1 MLRIYGMLDSGNCYK
16 PRLLMALTG
25 RPFEH
30 VEFSTRDGSTRTDT
44 FLGRNPI
51 GQCPL
56 LELEDGRFLA
66 ESGAI
71 LNYLGEG
78 TDFVPA
84 DPYDRARM
92 LQWMFFEQN
101 QHEPAIAV
109 RRALTVYPERKAAAT
124 PERMKTTLERGNSAL
139 EVMDRAL
146 GGSAFFAGERPSLAD
161 IALYPYTRDAAEG
174 GFDLGP
180 FREVTAWLTRVEAL
194 PGFKPKE
201 WTPAG

>member
-1 MLRIYGMLDSGNCYK
+1 MLRIHGMLDSGNCYK

-25 RPFEH
+25 RPFGH
-30 VEFSTRDGSTRTDT
+30 VEVSTRDGSTRMET

-71 LNYLGEG
+71 LNYLGDG
-78 TDFVPA
+78 TDFVPQ

-101 QHEPAIAV
+101 QHEPAVAV

-124 PERMKTTLERGNSAL
+124 AERLQTTLERGNAAL
-139 EVMDRAL
+139 AVMDRQL
-146 GGSAFFAGERPSLAD
+146 SDNRFFIGDLPSLAD
-161 IALYPYTRDAAEG
+161 IALYPYTKDAPEG
-174 GFDLGP
+174 GFDLAP
-180 FREVTAWLTRVEAL
+180 FVNVSAWLERVESL
-194 PGFKPKE
+194 PGYRPKD
-201 WTPAG
+201 WMPA

>member
-1 MLRIYGMLDSGNCYK
+1 MRIYGMMDSGNCYK

-25 RPFEH
+25 RPFTH
-30 VEFSTRDGSTRTDT
+30 VEVSTRDGSTRSEH

-56 LELEDGRFLA
+56 LELDDGRFLA

-71 LNYLGEG
+71 LNYLGTG
-78 TDFVPA
+78 TDYVPE
-84 DPYDRARM
+84 DPYDHARM

-124 PERMKTTLERGNSAL
+124 AERLQTTLERGKSVLA
-139 EVMDRAL
+139 VMDRAL
-146 GGSAFFAGERPSLAD
+146 AKSRFFVGDRPSLAD
-161 IALYPYTRDAAEG
+161 IALYPYTRDAPEG
-174 GFDLGP
+174 GFDLAP
-180 FREVTAWLTRVEAL
+180 FGNVTAWLSRVEAL
-194 PGFKPKE
+194 PGYRPKD
-201 WTPAG
+201 WMPA

>member
-25 RPFEH
+25 RPFAH
-30 VEFSTRDGSTRTDT
+30 VEVSTRDGSTRTET

-78 TDFVPA
+78 TDYVPQ
-84 DPYDRARM
+84 DPFDRSRM
-92 LQWMFFEQN
+92 RQWMFFEQN

-109 RRALTVYPERKAAAT
+109 RRAMTVYPERKAAAT
-124 PERMKTTLERGNSAL
+124 AERLQTTLEKGNAVL
-139 EVMDRAL
+139 AVMDRQL
-146 GGSAFFAGERPSLAD
+146 SDNRFFVGDRPSLAD
-161 IALYPYTRDAAEG
+161 IALYPYTKDAPEG
-174 GFDLGP
+174 GFDLTP
-180 FREVTAWLTRVEAL
+180 FGHVSAWLERVESL
-194 PGFKPKE
+194 PGYRPKD
-201 WTPAG
+201 WMPA